1 MSFEVIV
8 VRHILDIAI
17 EKQIIPMKDDGV
29 GCQTELKIE
38 FLTLVDKILVS
49 RSRDDHIPH

>member
-29 GCQTELKIE
+29 GCQTELN
-38 FLTLVDKILVS
+38 
-49 RSRDDHIPH
+49 RSSYFG

>member
-29 GCQTELKIE
+29 GWQTELKKNK
-38 FLTLVDKILVS
+38 DKTG
-49 RSRDDHIPH
+49 

>member
-17 EKQIIPMKDDGV
+17 EKQIIPMKDYGV
-29 GCQTELKIE
+29 ECQTELN
-38 FLTLVDKILVS
+38 
-49 RSRDDHIPH
+49 RSSYFG